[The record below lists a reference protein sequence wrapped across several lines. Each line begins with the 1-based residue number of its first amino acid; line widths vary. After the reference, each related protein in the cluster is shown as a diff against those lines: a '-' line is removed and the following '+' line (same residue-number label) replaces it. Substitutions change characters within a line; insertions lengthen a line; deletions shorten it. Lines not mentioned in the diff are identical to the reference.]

1 MDQAQLEDWLVQED
15 FQYRLKAIAAL
26 KGYPADVAVPH
37 LLHAMKD
44 PVFLVR
50 TFVAMGLGHHQTSET
65 FAALLQLVK
74 FDNTPSVRA
83 EAANSLSLFGPVAAP
98 HLVAAFERD
107 SHWLLRHSILAA
119 LCDLGCW
126 AELYDV
132 CMKGIQI
139 EERTIQESAI
149 RALGLFT
156 EAPQRELV
164 LGQLLELS
172 QSAHPHIRKCVA
184 QVLRAYPDEQA
195 MQALERLRQ
204 DPDLQ
209 VVAATWP
216 SPYPSPTNLL

>member
-1 MDQAQLEDWLVQED
+1 MDQMQLKDWLVQED

-26 KGYPADVAVPH
+26 KGYPTDVAVPY
-37 LLHAMKD
+37 LLQAIED
-44 PVFLVR
+44 PEFLVR
-50 TFVAMGLGHHQTSET
+50 TFVVMGLGHHQTSET
-65 FAALLQLVK
+65 FAALLQFLK

-98 HLVAAFERD
+98 HLVAAFEQD
-107 SHWLLRHSILAA
+107 SHWLLRQSILAA
-119 LCDLGCW
+119 LCDLVCW
-126 AELYDV
+126 PELYDV
-132 CMKGIQI
+132 CIKGIQV

-164 LGQLLELS
+164 LSQLLELS
-172 QSAHPHIRKCVA
+172 HSAQPHIRKCVA
-184 QVLRAYPDEQA
+184 QVLRAYSDEQA

-216 SPYPSPTNLL
+216 SPYPTSPNLL